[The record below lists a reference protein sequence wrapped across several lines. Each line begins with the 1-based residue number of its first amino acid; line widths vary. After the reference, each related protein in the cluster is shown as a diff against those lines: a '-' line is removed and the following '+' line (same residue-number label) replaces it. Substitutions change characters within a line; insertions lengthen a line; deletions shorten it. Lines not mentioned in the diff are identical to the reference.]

1 MSATSEA
8 PAALPPVPRHTSR
21 LRRRLH
27 RLEPAAI
34 AGVMSRDITN
44 FKSFWKTTTFSSI
57 LDPTIYLLAFGLG
70 LGTIVSSVGG
80 LDYVQFVG
88 TGMVGTA
95 ILFSAAFSAMYGV
108 FIKHR
113 FQHTYDAIL
122 AAPVD
127 TEELVTAEVAWLGVR
142 AGVYGVTPLLVTML
156 FGLDPSWGMLLVP
169 FIGAITGFGFA
180 GLGVL
185 AAALVGKIDHFSYIQ
200 SALLTPLFLVSGT
213 FFPIDQLPQGAQIAS
228 QFNPLYHCVEL
239 VRDAVFGVAVDDLY
253 HLAVLVV
260 FALITWRLAIWR
272 MEKRLID

>member
-1 MSATSEA
+1 VSAT
-8 PAALPPVPRHTSR
+8 AAR

-34 AGVMSRDITN
+34 SGVMSRDVTN

-70 LGTIVSSVGG
+70 LGTIVAAVKGME
-80 LDYVQFVG
+80 YVQYVG
-88 TGMVGTA
+88 TGMVATA

-127 TEELVTAEVAWLGVR
+127 VEELVTAEVVWLGLR
-142 AGVYGVTPLLVTML
+142 AGVYGFVPLLVTML
-156 FGLDPSWGMLLVP
+156 FGLDPSWGMLVVP
-169 FIGAITGFGFA
+169 FIGAITAFGFA
-180 GLGVL
+180 GLGVF
-185 AAALVGKIDHFSYIQ
+185 AAAIVSKIDHFSYIQ

-213 FFPIDQLPQGAQIAS
+213 FFPIDGLPQGAQIAS
-228 QFNPLYHCVEL
+228 NFNPLYHCVEL
-239 VRDAVFGVAVDDLY
+239 VRHAVFGFEPSDFF
-253 HLAVLVV
+253 HLAVLIG
-260 FALITWRLAIWR
+260 FALLTWRLAIWR
-272 MEKRLID
+272 MEKRLIE

>member
-1 MSATSEA
+1 MSATTA
-8 PAALPPVPRHTSR
+8 TPHAARPVGR

-34 AGVMSRDITN
+34 GGVMSRDVTN
-44 FKSFWKTTTFSSI
+44 FKTFWKTTTFSSI

-70 LGTIVSSVGG
+70 LGTIVAAVDGM
-80 LDYVQFVG
+80 DYVYFVG

-95 ILFSAAFSAMYGV
+95 VLFSSAFSAMYGV

-127 TEELVTAEVAWLGVR
+127 VEELVTAEVVWLGLR
-142 AGVYGVTPLLVTML
+142 AGVYGASPMHRDDALRPRS
-156 FGLDPSWGMLLVP
+156 FARGCSPCRSSAP
-169 FIGAITGFGFA
+169 ITGFGFA
-180 GLGVL
+180 GLGVF
-185 AAALVGKIDHFSYIQ
+185 AAAAVSKIDHFSYIQ

-213 FFPIDQLPQGAQIAS
+213 FFPIDGLPQGAQIAS

-239 VRDAVFGVAVDDLY
+239 VRHAVFGFETADLY
-253 HLAVLVV
+253 HLLVLIG
-260 FALITWRLAIWR
+260 FALVTWRLAIWR
-272 MEKRLID
+272 LEKRLID